1 MTRIIIINVRG
12 TAQNEGQRLNEKTSA
27 RRLGASKSKW
37 SHHVLQKGNKTEVV
51 PIHGKDV
58 PKGLLEKILKRTG
71 LK

>member
-1 MTRIIIINVRG
+1 MKDKDLMKKLLQDGWVLVRVNG
-12 TAQNEGQRLNEKTSA
+12 
-27 RRLGASKSKW
+27 
-37 SHHVLQKGNKTEVV
+37 SHYVLQKGNKTEVV